1 MVLNTKNEFLKRV
14 FEKEKFLHQFEMY
27 EGGFLNKTWVY
38 NCFIVSF
45 KNEKTV
51 RFLVRSRFGYSFVPC
66 SKIHNFLLV
75 CWIWANKISLES
87 LES

>member
-1 MVLNTKNEFLKRV
+1 MRI
-14 FEKEKFLHQFEMY
+14 FEKEKFLCQFMMY
-27 EGGFLNKTWVY
+27 GRFSSNKTRFY
-38 NCFIVSF
+38 NCFIVCF